1 MRVALEESGKLALGL
16 LGALVL
22 ALAISALSVPGAAH
36 SPRAFAL
43 AALAR
48 LLAFLRLD
56 FGTSRITDLPAVDM
70 LASHVPVT
78 ATLIAL
84 GALVSVA
91 LGAPLGLLFG
101 SGGLRR
107 VAAPIVQIV
116 SAAPV
121 FVAGLAVAY
130 AANRFLG
137 WPPGAGPFPGPGE
150 LLHPDAQ
157 ALRRVV
163 LPALTVG
170 FAGTAAIHVAL
181 RRAAA
186 GEQDQPYRESLR
198 RLGLS
203 ALEIDRV
210 YVAPVI
216 LAGLF
221 SSLGEV
227 VVAFIASAV
236 VSEWVFR
243 CPGAADLFVKSVA
256 LGDWNMAGLILFLF
270 CALSLVIAFIG
281 RLLGGAILRAESQA

>member
-1 MRVALEESGKLALGL
+1 MLALGL

-22 ALAISALSVPGAAH
+22 ALALSALSVPNAAQ

-43 AALAR
+43 ATLER

-56 FGTSRITDLPAVDM
+56 FGTSRITGLPAADM
-70 LASHVPVT
+70 LASHAPVT
-78 ATLIAL
+78 ATLIVL

-101 SGGLRR
+101 SGRLRR
-107 VAAPIVQIV
+107 AIAPVVQIV

-121 FVAGLAVAY
+121 FVAGLALAY
-130 AANRFLG
+130 AGNRLLG
-137 WPPGAGPFPGPGE
+137 WPIGGGAFPGAWA

-157 ALRRVV
+157 ALQRVV

-170 FAGTAAIHVAL
+170 FAGAAAIQLAL
-181 RRAAA
+181 RRCAAD
-186 GEQDQPYRESLR
+186 EQNQPYREGLK

-216 LAGLF
+216 LAGLLR
-221 SSLGEV
+221 SLGEV
-227 VVAFIASAV
+227 MVAFIASAV

-243 CPGAADLFVKSVA
+243 CPGAADLLVKSVA

-270 CALSLVIAFIG
+270 CALALVIAFIG
-281 RLLGGAILRAESQA
+281 RLIGGAVLRAESRA